1 VSSFKPGDVC
11 VATVRG
17 VPKVRVFHY
26 EYDGVRGWCS
36 DEQVEG
42 ETDHAEYVVTDIR
55 PLVVLDFGQW
65 FPEYVAKFPA
75 WLRSKGADAPSGS
88 LLSYLADQLEQQTKP
103 PRIPEPGLWGV
114 VGADW
119 ESPGITGIPRA
130 EWMRVKGNLWH
141 SCISPVAVKWDDLID
156 PTLVRPGI
164 EDGAS

>member
-1 VSSFKPGDVC
+1 MSTYEPGQVA

-17 VPKVRVFHY
+17 VPNVRVFHY

-55 PLVVLDFGQW
+55 PLVVLDFGTRTDLTSL
-65 FPEYVAKFPA
+65 VRL
-75 WLRSKGADAPSGS
+75 LRDDNNSPLDRATSRS
-88 LLSYLADQLEQQTKP
+88 IADQIEQQTKP

-114 VGADW
+114 VEAPDGAQYVRIDTAP
-119 ESPGITGIPRA
+119 E
-130 EWMRVKGNLWH
+130 NH
-141 SCISPVAVKWDDLID
+141 SWQLLGEPSAVDERYVRWSDIAD
-156 PTLVRPGI
+156 PKPIRPGI